1 MTMKTMRKISLGL
14 SILAALGL
22 ANGCSARAK
31 YENFT
36 EKLTCGKA
44 NFTIKSECK
53 KAADSMSLNECKPQT
68 LAIEHDKSIR
78 TATLPELNK
87 SDLSSIIENGG
98 DKDDLYVI
106 KWGCGD
112 GQSGKV
118 ALLYYSIGG
127 GSAPYSEV
135 WVQYDE
141 SGRIVTGKTG
151 GLDEKSLIKT
161 QKEMKK
167 VRSIMP
173 N

>member
-1 MTMKTMRKISLGL
+1 MSLGL
-14 SILAALGL
+14 VNA
-22 ANGCSARAK
+22 CSASGR
-31 YENFT
+31 YETFT

-53 KAADSMSLNECKPQT
+53 KAADNMSLNECKPQS
-68 LAIEHDKSIR
+68 LAIEHDNSVR
-78 TATLPELNK
+78 TALLPEFSK
-87 SDLSSIIENGG
+87 SDLLSITEAGG

-112 GQSGKV
+112 AQSGKV

-141 SGRIVTGKTG
+141 RGRIVTEKKDR
-151 GLDEKSLIKT
+151 LDEKSLMKT

-167 VRSIMP
+167 VHSIMP